1 MASVAQRLAKITKVS
16 SGTIASQ
23 GIYHLGAD
31 IHTKVMR
38 HHAEKEATEA
48 EAVKKRGERE
58 DVRRGKAQ
66 STWDKR
72 RNGTRNKTT
81 LTDLRILVQDLKE
94 GSDSPLK
101 KDRTGLECQCKAREL
116 RAVRLKQARGDVLS
130 HYDLRVLLEAGEG
143 NTTTEEDYLSRSTG
157 ELEAEL
163 QNAGHVGTNNL
174 PLDEDGVSG
183 TV

>member
-1 MASVAQRLAKITKVS
+1 M
-16 SGTIASQ
+16 
-23 GIYHLGAD
+23 
-31 IHTKVMR
+31 
-38 HHAEKEATEA
+38 
-48 EAVKKRGERE
+48 
-58 DVRRGKAQ
+58 AQ

-81 LTDLRILVQDLKE
+81 LTDLQILVQDLKE

-101 KDRTGLECQCKAREL
+101 KDRTGLECQCKAKEL
-116 RAVRLKQARGDVLS
+116 RAVRFKKARGDVLS

-143 NTTTEEDYLSRSTG
+143 NTTTEEDYLSRSTD

-163 QNAGHVGTNNL
+163 QNAALVGTNNL
-174 PLDEDGVSG
+174 PRDEDGVSG